1 MGLNHSPG
9 PLREAARQE
18 LRSGRSAP
26 AVLQQLR
33 QQARSQG
40 LGGGRFHEDLNT
52 ATLQRCVD
60 WLRSS
65 SHAHFL
71 DCTHAHWPAAWDRHA
86 DAPLCVFACGDTELL
101 RMPITAVVG
110 SRNPT
115 PQGARHARIIAK
127 TLAERGLAIC
137 SGLAMGVDAQAHLG
151 ALDAD
156 GATIAICGRGLDDIY
171 PARNRN
177 LGQRIAREGL
187 LLSEYLPGQKPERH
201 HFPERNRLI
210 ASLASATLVV
220 EATPNSGSLI
230 TARQA
235 AQYGNEVLAMPGSVD
250 NPLARGC
257 HQLIREGALLVENAT
272 HVLEAVMPGLL
283 QSHDADHIAARPSA
297 TTSDGTAPAE
307 HRLVLDALRAGPATM
322 DALVNITGMSV
333 PDLSSILLILELQ
346 GTVALA
352 PGGGYQRISS

>member
-1 MGLNHSPG
+1 V
-9 PLREAARQE
+9 EAPR
-18 LRSGRSAP
+18 
-26 AVLQQLR
+26 LQLC
-33 QQARSQG
+33 
-40 LGGGRFHEDLNT
+40 L
-52 ATLQRCVD
+52 D
-60 WLRSS
+60 WLSS
-65 SHAHFL
+65 SAHAHFV
-71 DCTHAHWPAAWDRHA
+71 DCTHPHWPAAWGRHV
-86 DAPLCVFACGDTELL
+86 DAPFSLFACGDTELL
-101 RMPITAVVG
+101 QMPIMAIVG

-115 PQGARHARIIAK
+115 PQGARHARAIAK
-127 TLAERGLAIC
+127 TLAAHGLGIC
-137 SGLAMGVDAQAHLG
+137 SGLAMGVDSQAHLG
-151 ALDAD
+151 ALDAE

-171 PARNRN
+171 PARNRS
-177 LGQRIAREGL
+177 LGQRIARQGL
-187 LLSEYLPGQKPERH
+187 LLSEYLPGQKPDRH

-210 ASLASATLVV
+210 ASLAQATLVV

-272 HVLEAVMPGLL
+272 QVLEAVLPSLL
-283 QSHDADHIAARPSA
+283 QSEDAQSIAARPSA
-297 TTSDGTAPAE
+297 EFSDGTASAE
-307 HRLVLDALRAGPATM
+307 HRQVLDALRAGPATM
-322 DALVNITGMSV
+322 DALVSMTGMSV